1 LCWPDADQGAD
12 AFLRQ
17 TEVKNRSIPMRAAKY
32 LMIGAAFALAGC
44 IETGKPHE
52 NPTGAEDFAA
62 YCAGCHGASGAGDGE
77 IAADLAKK
85 PANLTTLSK
94 RHKGAFP
101 TTKVMAQIWGYTG
114 KKGSGVMPDF
124 GPLLEGETVPYDGG
138 DGIETPTPIRL
149 VQLAEYLKTIQV
161 K

>member
-1 LCWPDADQGAD
+1 MAGGIFVEQGVVE
-12 AFLRQ
+12 Q
-17 TEVKNRSIPMRAAKY
+17 
-32 LMIGAAFALAGC
+32 
-44 IETGKPHE
+44 
-52 NPTGAEDFAA
+52 
-62 YCAGCHGASGAGDGE
+62 
-77 IAADLAKK
+77 
-85 PANLTTLSK
+85 
-94 RHKGAFP
+94 
-101 TTKVMAQIWGYTG
+101 GYTG